1 MEVAEDF
8 EWGTPIIHSILTVS
22 ITLTVSSGL
31 SPEVKSDRP
40 LSFPGKSVS
49 SGRAETTRSYWWLYR

>member
-1 MEVAEDF
+1 MEVVEDF

-22 ITLTVSSGL
+22 SGL
-31 SPEVKSDRP
+31 SPEVTQSDRP

-49 SGRAETTRSYWWLYR
+49 SGRIETTRSYWWLYR